1 MDFSVNFLA
10 VPWSVLGEAYLV
22 AVAVVMWAGRRAVQG
37 LPAMGFR
44 HCPGHILN
52 RGHRPAV
59 LRHEDRLAALARSHV
74 EPASRRQRLGPGD
87 HAHKLG
93 REAPDPTARSRSCA
107 SAGTA
112 FSPELIVCALREVD
126 QHMEDGAGQHVSRA
140 LEDQAV
146 SKAERRLSS
155 YPGAG
160 GAEEIATR
168 LKPSVR
174 SDMPEAKSE

>member
-1 MDFSVNFLA
+1 
-10 VPWSVLGEAYLV
+10 
-22 AVAVVMWAGRRAVQG
+22 
-37 LPAMGFR
+37 
-44 HCPGHILN
+44 
-52 RGHRPAV
+52 V

-74 EPASRRQRLGPGD
+74 EPASRRQRLRPGD
-87 HAHKLG
+87 HARQLG
-93 REAPDPTARSRSCA
+93 RQAPDPTARSRSCA

-140 LEDQAV
+140 LEDHAV
-146 SKAERRLSS
+146 SKAERRLSR

-160 GAEEIATR
+160 GAEEIAAR

-174 SDMPEAKSE
+174 SHMPKAKSD